1 MLSNPSKTILLPA
14 CPGIIVTLNSGGTA
28 DEPLWDS
35 KELESLCDTNIKWPK
50 PAKMVIQIPISLIGP
65 SDVIKKVTRSPAS
78 IAKIENTSV
87 ALAGTN
93 IFFAE
98 NVRLYMADFALRQ

>member
-1 MLSNPSKTILLPA
+1 
-14 CPGIIVTLNSGGTA
+14 
-28 DEPLWDS
+28 
-35 KELESLCDTNIKWPK
+35 
-50 PAKMVIQIPISLIGP
+50 MVIQIPISLMGP
-65 SDVIKKVTRSPAS
+65 SDVIKKVIRSPAS

-98 NVRLYMADFALRQ
+98 KVRLYMADFALRQ